1 MVFPPERWT
10 PCPATDWTCAVPAPA
25 RDCDWIL
32 VVELL
37 LKETVGA
44 EHAAAAFA
52 APARPPA
59 PRRSVP
65 RLLRTGVGLLL
76 LDDPGDGER
85 TALAEAARMPDHL
98 VGRLLR
104 ALVARVHPDGP
115 GAGTHPQVR
124 VVRAVVAAL
133 PADSSAE

>member
-59 PRRSVP
+59 PAPPLSTPPPADRRRP
-65 RLLRTGVGLLL
+65 
-76 LDDPGDGER
+76 
-85 TALAEAARMPDHL
+85 AAARRPRRW
-98 VGRLLR
+98 GT
-104 ALVARVHPDGP
+104 DGP
-115 GAGTHPQVR
+115 RRGRPDA
-124 VVRAVVAAL
+124 
-133 PADSSAE
+133 